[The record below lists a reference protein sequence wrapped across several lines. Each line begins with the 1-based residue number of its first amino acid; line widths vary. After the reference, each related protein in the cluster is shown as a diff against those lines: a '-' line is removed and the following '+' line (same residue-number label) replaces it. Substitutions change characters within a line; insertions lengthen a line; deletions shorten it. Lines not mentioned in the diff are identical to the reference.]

1 MEDLMPY
8 KPVETR
14 DDDRDFNTFMLLGG
28 VLAAF
33 LVLGLIFGASLFTRE
48 KSVDMNKPQPNIE
61 TPTAGEPKKL

>member
-8 KPVETR
+8 KPVESR
-14 DDDRDFNTFMLLGG
+14 DDDRDFNTFMLLGA

-48 KSVDMNKPQPNIE
+48 KSGVMNKPQPNIE
-61 TPTAGEPKKL
+61 TPTTGETKKP